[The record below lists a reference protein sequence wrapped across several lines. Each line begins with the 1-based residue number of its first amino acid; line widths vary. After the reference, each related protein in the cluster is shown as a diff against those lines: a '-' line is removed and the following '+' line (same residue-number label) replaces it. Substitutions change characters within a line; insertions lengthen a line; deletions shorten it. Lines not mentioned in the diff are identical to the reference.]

1 MLQMKSLPLE
11 AYLKCHARSVKSSK
25 LISILILIFILIFI
39 IFLLHTPKKE
49 STCHPASTKSY
60 HIFHHLAQKKKYA
73 RFPWHPAQRG
83 NMDLQRRRCA
93 LPPPSSHYNTVQVL
107 DDHHDT
113 SIWYNCSWYKH
124 IIYIYIYIT
133 ASKII
138 IGIINHNHDFRYLLL
153 PAVTKQD
160 HSISLD
166 WPFCSRI
173 LAIRSWLLH
182 HLEDPLLRTRL
193 RLSSGGKK
201 PIIFACWCFFGCKW
215 HFELEI
221 L

>member
-1 MLQMKSLPLE
+1 MGAL
-11 AYLKCHARSVKSSK
+11 A
-25 LISILILIFILIFI
+25 ILIHASI
-39 IFLLHTPKKE
+39 IFANNQFLSISCWFTFNAISTSKNIEWWCHTPLP
-49 STCHPASTKSY
+49 SPNQPRS
-60 HIFHHLAQKKKYA
+60 
-73 RFPWHPAQRG
+73 RWHPAQRG
-83 NMDLQRRRCA
+83 NMDLQRMRCA

-124 IIYIYIYIT
+124 IIYIYIT